1 MKQFIRHQGRD
12 DRQLKMMAR
21 ADQLKADLGKS
32 EMMMRDQSI
41 PRSRVTSGDSRFFSR
56 LRSPRA
62 PAEQEWFDRSGLI

>member
-41 PRSRVTSGDSRFFSR
+41 PHSRVMTGDARFFSR

-62 PAEQEWFDRSGLI
+62 PAKQEWFDRSGLI